1 LVEVVMEAEL
11 QAVAEEVSWEARKRE
26 AATEVPVTSAVE
38 MEVLAREMEMSA
50 VEAESSRSELM
61 AVVLRR
67 RWPDSVKDVRLSE
80 SR

>member
-1 LVEVVMEAEL
+1 
-11 QAVAEEVSWEARKRE
+11 
-26 AATEVPVTSAVE
+26 VTSAVE